1 MEIADPFTGKNGNC
15 MMGFPERTGPAET
28 TGCGKNPELGNET
41 FEPIFQ
47 DIGL

>member
-1 MEIADPFTGKNGNC
+1 MEIADPFTGQNGNC
-15 MMGFPERTGPAET
+15 MMGFPERTGPS